1 MMAAVTASPGLVGFI
16 TINID
21 PVLHIGPIP
30 IHWYGVM
37 YALAFLAAY
46 QFGVLPYARR
56 RGLPK
61 TVAEKICVWTII
73 FGLLGGRLYYVV
85 QQPNLWH
92 DYILDPINII
102 AFWQGGMAFFG
113 AIFVGFITL
122 AICAWRYGYNPW
134 IALDGGVLF
143 AVVGQPIG
151 RIGNVINGDILGSPS
166 TLPWAT
172 AYSNPAAVLQSGFS
186 LCTPGHCIA
195 YQPAAVYEALGTI
208 CIGLVLLVLFRRN
221 VRAGVLAITYVA
233 LYAVSQLIL
242 FEFRKS
248 EPPGPL
254 GLREA
259 QWTSIAILV
268 IAVPLL
274 YLVWRRTINRTR
286 EPQARRTGSRDRAG
300 RVNVIQAPLLYSL
313 IGFIADALTV
323 LIIARIAVSWLGLS
337 PWHPVV
343 KWLRII
349 VDPILAPFRKIL
361 PNFSGIDFSPILAII
376 VIYFIAQILQNLVF
390 GYTTDPIQAIELLVE
405 ELVVDIAIAIAIIVF
420 VRILLAVFHA
430 DPWHPMV
437 QMVRTMTNPLVA
449 PFAGLQ
455 HGRSSAGLDYAAI
468 AALVMYIVLII
479 VIKIVFGLLL
489 GPI

>member
-1 MMAAVTASPGLVGFI
+1 MLPAEARMMAAVTASPGLVGFI

-61 TVAEKICVWTII
+61 AIAEKICVWTII

-85 QQPNLWH
+85 QQENLWQNYVLH
-92 DYILDPINII
+92 PINII

-113 AIFVGFITL
+113 AIIVGFITL

-151 RIGNVINGDILGSPS
+151 RIGNIINGDILGAPS

-172 AYSNPAAVLQSGFS
+172 AYSNPHAILQAGFS
-186 LCTPGHCIA
+186 LCTPSQCIA
-195 YQPAAVYEALGTI
+195 YQPAAAYEAIGTI
-208 CIGLVLLVLFRRN
+208 IIGVILYLLLRRN
-221 VRAGVLAITYVA
+221 PRAGLIAIVNVG

-242 FEFRKS
+242 FEFRAS

-259 QWTSIAILV
+259 QWTSIVMLV
-268 IAVPLL
+268 IAVPGL
-274 YLVWRRTINRTR
+274 YYLWRRTRSRFEARKPDGTPVPK
-286 EPQARRTGSRDRAG
+286 EPA
-300 RVNVIQAPLLYSL
+300 
-313 IGFIADALTV
+313 
-323 LIIARIAVSWLGLS
+323 AV
-337 PWHPVV
+337 
-343 KWLRII
+343 R
-349 VDPILAPFRKIL
+349 
-361 PNFSGIDFSPILAII
+361 
-376 VIYFIAQILQNLVF
+376 
-390 GYTTDPIQAIELLVE
+390 
-405 ELVVDIAIAIAIIVF
+405 
-420 VRILLAVFHA
+420 
-430 DPWHPMV
+430 
-437 QMVRTMTNPLVA
+437 
-449 PFAGLQ
+449 
-455 HGRSSAGLDYAAI
+455 
-468 AALVMYIVLII
+468 
-479 VIKIVFGLLL
+479 
-489 GPI
+489 